1 MVKIIK
7 QTYGPW
13 SNEENKVISN
23 AIASGI
29 IGKNW
34 SQKEANR
41 INHLLKKRSLRQIAA
56 HLKEIQKK
64 IEAEKT
70 AEKIAE
76 NKPSV
81 LPDYG
86 WIYFA
91 SNPNLFHYDANMDKH
106 VPLYKIG
113 YTNME
118 TPQLRLDRL
127 YKTGLPSPFVLKF
140 AKKVKHSHGKEQIIH
155 KILEKC
161 RLNDN
166 REFFTVNQ
174 EEVRNL
180 FNLIDGEWYNST

>member
-1 MVKIIK
+1 MVKTIK

-23 AIASGI
+23 AIANGI

-56 HLKEIQKK
+56 HLKEIQKHK
-64 IEAEKT
+64 EQEKADNT
-70 AEKIAE
+70 
-76 NKPSV
+76 PV
-81 LPDYG
+81 LQEYG

-91 SNPNLFHYDANMDKH
+91 SNPNLFHYDMDMDKY

-127 YKTGLPSPFVLKF
+127 YKTGLPNPFVLKF
-140 AKKVKHSHGKEQIIH
+140 AKKVKHSHEKEQIIH

-166 REFFTVNQ
+166 REFFIARQ

-180 FNLIDGEWYNST
+180 FNLIDGEWYNRT

>member
-1 MVKIIK
+1 MVRIIK
-7 QTYGPW
+7 QQYGAW
-13 SNEENKVISN
+13 STEENNVIAT
-23 AIASGI
+23 AISSGI

-56 HLKEIQKK
+56 HLKEIQKRK
-64 IEAEKT
+64 EQEKAAET
-70 AEKIAE
+70 TTNTSDLQE
-76 NKPSV
+76 
-81 LPDYG
+81 YG

-91 SNPNLFHYDANMDKH
+91 SNPNLFHYDMDMDKY

-127 YKTGLPSPFVLKF
+127 YKTGLPNPFVLKF
-140 AKKVKHSHGKEQIIH
+140 AKRVKHSHEKEQIIH
-155 KILEKC
+155 KILDKC

-166 REFFTVNQ
+166 REFFITKQ

-180 FNLIDGEWYNST
+180 FNLIDGEWYNRT

>member
-1 MVKIIK
+1 MFTLEMVKIIK

-64 IEAEKT
+64 IDAEKT
-70 AEKIAE
+70 AEKITE

-91 SNPNLFHYDANMDKH
+91 SNLTCFIMMRIWINTCHCIKW
-106 VPLYKIG
+106 G
-113 YTNME
+113 T
-118 TPQLRLDRL
+118 
-127 YKTGLPSPFVLKF
+127 
-140 AKKVKHSHGKEQIIH
+140 QIW
-155 KILEKC
+155 KLLSC
-161 RLNDN
+161 D
-166 REFFTVNQ
+166 
-174 EEVRNL
+174 
-180 FNLIDGEWYNST
+180 